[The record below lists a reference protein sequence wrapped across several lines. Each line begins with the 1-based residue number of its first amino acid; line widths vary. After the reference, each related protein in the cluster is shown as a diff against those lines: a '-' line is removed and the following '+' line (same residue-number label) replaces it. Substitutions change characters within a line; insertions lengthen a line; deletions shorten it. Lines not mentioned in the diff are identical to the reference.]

1 MTATSS
7 IEKPFNPEMANASGS
22 SKREAD
28 ADAAAVQEPAAE
40 PASPRSIHG
49 ILWVLVV
56 MSTLSS
62 IFLYA
67 MDNTVVADVTPVSTN
82 ALPHLIGN
90 GVETA
95 GWLTCVLDRRQ

>member
-1 MTATSS
+1 
-7 IEKPFNPEMANASGS
+7 MANANDF
-22 SKREAD
+22 SKREAG
-28 ADAAAVQEPAAE
+28 ADATAVQEPAAE
-40 PASPRSIHG
+40 PASPRSVHG

-82 ALPHLIGN
+82 ASPYLIGN
-90 GVETA
+90 GLETA
-95 GWLTCVLDRRQ
+95 D